1 MKSDPN
7 EFSSSDIHGGRPSN
21 SSYLH
26 SQNDMMLSSAV
37 KLASESSFREKS
49 SNNPLVQKKK
59 KKKSKKS
66 KPSETKETS
75 S

>member
-1 MKSDPN
+1 
-7 EFSSSDIHGGRPSN
+7 
-21 SSYLH
+21 
-26 SQNDMMLSSAV
+26 MLSSAV

-66 KPSETKETS
+66 KPSETKETPE
-75 S
+75 